1 MRELTR
7 RDWLR
12 GTSSLAAAG
21 LVYATTA
28 QAQSVTVRGYTPTRE
43 NPIRMSSNENP
54 YGVPRSAQEAMTKAF
69 GSSHLYGGG
78 RTRRELQQTIAEQ
91 NNIPAENIL
100 ITGGSKEVLK
110 VGALIVALEGGA
122 VMAANPTYHDL
133 VRYSDWV
140 GTELKWVDVDQE
152 TMTTD
157 LDAMRA
163 AYTDDVKLIYLC
175 NPNNPIPSILE
186 KNKLREFC
194 LEMSQKCIVFVDE
207 AYHEFVTD
215 PNYESM
221 ASLAVTNDN
230 IIVSRTASKIHGFA
244 GVRVGFAFSTPTTL
258 AKMNRRVTGTVATP
272 AIHGALAAYNDHEFM
287 DFIKRKNQ
295 EGLEEVYNVFE
306 KHNVRHFKSN
316 SNFTFFHT
324 GIDFAEVKDRFLN
337 HGIDVGRPF
346 PPYLDWARVSIA
358 KPEDMK
364 YFAEVYEKEFVS

>member
-7 RDWLR
+7 RDWLK

-21 LVYATTA
+21 LVFATTA
-28 QAQSVTVRGYTPTRE
+28 HAQSVTVNGYTPSRE

-54 YGVPRSAQEAMTKAF
+54 YGVPRSAQNAMIEGFKT
-69 GSSHLYGGG
+69 SHLYSGGG
-78 RTRRELQQTIAEQ
+78 RRELLQIMADQ
-91 NNIPAENIL
+91 NGVAPENIL
-100 ITGGSKEVLK
+100 ITGGSKEALK
-110 VGALIVALEGGA
+110 VAALIVALEGGT

-140 GTELKWVDVDQE
+140 GTEIKWVDVDQE

-175 NPNNPIPSILE
+175 NPNNPIPTILE

-221 ASLAVTNDN
+221 VSLAATNDN

-244 GVRVGFAFSTPTTL
+244 GVRVGFAFSTPATL
-258 AKMNRRVTGTVATP
+258 SKMNLRVTGTVATP
-272 AIHGALAAYNDHEFM
+272 AIYGAVAAYQDNEFM

-295 EGLEEVYNVFE
+295 EALAVTYEVFE

-324 GIDFAEVKDRFLN
+324 GIDFAEVRERFMN
-337 HGIDVGRPF
+337 HGINVGRPF
-346 PPYLDWARVSIA
+346 PPFLDWARVSMA
-358 KPEDMK
+358 KPEDMA